1 MSEKIARRAPSY
13 LTNGIIYQL
22 FLRPFTPQGTLVA
35 ATTMLPFLAEN
46 GIDIVYLC
54 PVTWADDDPREEF
67 WSDRQKKSELKNPQN
82 PYRVK
87 DYYRIDPEYGT
98 DEDLLLFVKEAH
110 ALGMRVILDLV
121 YYHCGPT
128 AVFIK
133 EHPDFVKRDEHGQVK
148 NGRWHFPEINFESA
162 ELREYLWKNMEYFI
176 EKFDV
181 DGYRCDVSPSVPLDF
196 WEEGRKRMEAL
207 KPDVM
212 MLAEG
217 DTVDEQLY
225 AFDINYAFGWRST
238 LAKVFEKKEPAS
250 SIRTYW
256 QNMVDKFPQG
266 ARFLRATD
274 NHDVSNDEYDQ
285 RHELTWG
292 ARAHEAALLLNFT
305 MDGVPFV
312 YNGQEVADSNR
323 HSIYGNRNFGKN
335 LFIHWHNVLTN
346 EGQDRLEFFREIA
359 QLRHDNSVLTEGT
372 VEWLEND
379 QADAVVSFRRRGC
392 EGDMVIII
400 NVSDKLISSTVSL
413 DERVSPFLE
422 PELARGVDFSVK
434 DKGIKV
440 DMLPYGFIVAS
451 L

>member
-22 FLRPFTPQGTLVA
+22 FLRPFTPQGTLAA

-54 PVTWADDDPREEF
+54 PVTWADDDPCEEF
-67 WSDRQKKSELKNPQN
+67 WSDRQKKSGLKNPQN

-98 DEDLLLFVKEAH
+98 DEDLHLFVKEAH

-121 YYHCGPT
+121 YYHCGPA

-133 EHPDFVKRDEHGQVK
+133 DHPDFVKRDENGQVK
-148 NGRWHFPEINFESA
+148 YGRWHFPEVNFESA

-181 DGYRCDVSPSVPLDF
+181 DGYRCDVSVSVPLDF

-217 DTVDEQLY
+217 DNPDEQLY

-250 SIRTYW
+250 SIRAYW

-335 LFIHWHNVLTN
+335 LFIHWHNALTN

-359 QLRHDNSVLTEGT
+359 QLRHDHSVLTEGA

-379 QADAVVSFRRRGC
+379 QADAIVSFRRCGC
-392 EGDMVIII
+392 ERDMVIII
-400 NVSDKLISSTVSL
+400 NASDKLISSTVSL

-422 PELARGVDFSVK
+422 PELARGVDFTVK
-434 DKGIKV
+434 DKSIKV
-440 DMLPYGFIVAS
+440 DMLPYGFVVAS

>member
-1 MSEKIARRAPSY
+1 MSEKTARRAPAY
-13 LTNGIIYQL
+13 LANSIIYQL
-22 FLRPFTPQGTLVA
+22 FLRPFTPQGTLAA

-98 DEDLLLFVKEAH
+98 DEDLLVFVREAH

-121 YYHCGPT
+121 YYHCGPA
-128 AVFIK
+128 AVFIE
-133 EHPDFVKRDEHGQVK
+133 EHPDFVKRDENGQVK
-148 NGRWHFPEINFESA
+148 YGSWHFPELNFASA
-162 ELREYLWKNMEYFI
+162 ELREYLWENMEYFVD
-176 EKFDV
+176 KFDV
-181 DGYRCDVSPSVPLDF
+181 DGYRCDVSGAVPLDF
-196 WEEGRKRMEAL
+196 WEEGRKRLEVI
-207 KPDVM
+207 KPDVI
-212 MLAEG
+212 MLAESEK
-217 DTVDEQLY
+217 VEEQLY
-225 AFDINYAFGWRST
+225 AFDINYAFSWQRT
-238 LAKVFEKKEPAS
+238 LAKVFGRKESAG
-250 SIRTYW
+250 SIRALW
-256 QNMVDKFPQG
+256 QDMADKFPKG
-266 ARFLRATD
+266 ARLLRATD
-274 NHDVSNDEYDQ
+274 NHDISNDEYDQ

-305 MDGVPFV
+305 IDGVPFV

-335 LFIHWHNVLTN
+335 LFIHWHNALTDK
-346 EGQDRLEFFREIA
+346 GQDRLEFFREIV
-359 QLRHDNSVLTEGT
+359 QLRHGNSVLCNGT

-379 QADAVVSFRRRGC
+379 QPDAIVSFRRYGY

-400 NVSDKLISSTVSL
+400 NASDKLISGTVCL
-413 DERVSPFLE
+413 DERISPFLE
-422 PELARGVDFSVK
+422 PELARGCDFCVK
-434 DKGIKV
+434 DKNIKV
-440 DMLPYGFIVAS
+440 DMLPYGFIVTS

>member
-22 FLRPFTPQGTLVA
+22 FLRPFTPQGTLAA

-54 PVTWADDDPREEF
+54 PVTWADDDPCEEF
-67 WSDRQKKSELKNPQN
+67 WSDRQKKSGLKNPQN

-121 YYHCGPT
+121 YYHCGPA

-133 EHPDFVKRDEHGQVK
+133 DHPDFVKRDENGQVK
-148 NGRWHFPEINFESA
+148 YGRWHFPEVNFESA

-181 DGYRCDVSPSVPLDF
+181 DGYRCDVSVSVPLDF

-250 SIRTYW
+250 SIRAYW

-335 LFIHWHNVLTN
+335 LFIHWHNALTN

-359 QLRHDNSVLTEGT
+359 QLRHDHSVLTEGA

-379 QADAVVSFRRRGC
+379 QADAIVSFRRCGC

-400 NVSDKLISSTVSL
+400 NASDKLISSTVSL

-422 PELARGVDFSVK
+422 PELARGVDFTVK
-434 DKGIKV
+434 DKSIKV
-440 DMLPYGFIVAS
+440 DMLPYGFVVAS

>member
-22 FLRPFTPQGTLVA
+22 FLRPFTPQGTLAA

-54 PVTWADDDPREEF
+54 PVTWADDDPCEEF
-67 WSDRQKKSELKNPQN
+67 WSDRQKKSGLKNPQN

-98 DEDLLLFVKEAH
+98 DEDLHLFVKEAH

-121 YYHCGPT
+121 YYHCGPA

-133 EHPDFVKRDEHGQVK
+133 DHPDFVKRDENGQVK
-148 NGRWHFPEINFESA
+148 YGRWHFPEVNFESA

-181 DGYRCDVSPSVPLDF
+181 DGYRCDVSVSVPLDF

-217 DTVDEQLY
+217 DNPDEQLY

-250 SIRTYW
+250 SIRAYW
-256 QNMVDKFPQG
+256 QNMVDKFPKG

-335 LFIHWHNVLTN
+335 LFIHWHNALTN

-359 QLRHDNSVLTEGT
+359 QLRHDHSVFTEGA

-379 QADAVVSFRRRGC
+379 QADAIVSFRRCGC

-400 NVSDKLISSTVSL
+400 NASDKLISSTVSL

-422 PELARGVDFSVK
+422 PELARGVDFTVK
-434 DKGIKV
+434 DKSIKV
-440 DMLPYGFIVAS
+440 DMLPYGFVVAS